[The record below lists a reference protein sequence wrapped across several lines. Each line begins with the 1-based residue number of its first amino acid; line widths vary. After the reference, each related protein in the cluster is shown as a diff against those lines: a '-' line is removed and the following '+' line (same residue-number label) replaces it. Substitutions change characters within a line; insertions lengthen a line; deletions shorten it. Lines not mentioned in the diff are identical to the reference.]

1 MDHEYFKGNWRRKL
15 SSIRK
20 EGQRNKCA
28 FFCMFICFIIFKQSG
43 QILVCTLKYIVFM
56 VYTYN

>member
-28 FFCMFICFIIFKQSG
+28 FFFACLF
-43 QILVCTLKYIVFM
+43 TLLFLNNQDKSLFALSNI
-56 VYTYN
+56 